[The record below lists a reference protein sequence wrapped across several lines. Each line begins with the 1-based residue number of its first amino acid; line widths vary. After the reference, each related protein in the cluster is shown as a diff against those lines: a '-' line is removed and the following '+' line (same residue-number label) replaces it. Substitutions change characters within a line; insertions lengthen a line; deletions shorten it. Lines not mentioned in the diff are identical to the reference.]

1 MSSGGASTPEVL
13 FAGRPVGLAIFRAV
27 EEAVERLGGAQLR
40 VTKSQAAF
48 RRRRGFAYV
57 WPPGRY
63 VSSTVPA
70 VLSLALDREVTSNR
84 VKQVSH
90 PAPRVW
96 MHHLELNSTAEV
108 DEEVLGLLREAFL
121 GAG

>member
-1 MSSGGASTPEVL
+1 VL
-13 FAGRPVGLAIFRAV
+13 FAGRPVGLAIFLAI
-27 EEAVERLGGAQLR
+27 EDAIHHLGGAQLR

-70 VLSLALDREVTSNR
+70 VLSLALDREVTSTR

-90 PAPRVW
+90 PAPSVW
-96 MHHLELNSTAEV
+96 MHHIELNSIAEV
-108 DEEVLGLLREAFL
+108 DDEVLGLLREAL
-121 GAG
+121 LAAG